1 MFFIYNP
8 TTYLQYFPKHSS
20 HGPGRYET
28 ERAAKAQLTKAINVN
43 KLEAGKW
50 EVISRDAFYND
61 EPMVETTN
69 VLTGKVLLIRKSL
82 RGGCCDPGTEHYHQ
96 M

>member
-50 EVISRDAFYND
+50 EVGSDQ
-61 EPMVETTN
+61 P
-69 VLTGKVLLIRKSL
+69 
-82 RGGCCDPGTEHYHQ
+82 
-96 M
+96 